1 MLYYLSNKIHLQYSL
16 NNIQLD
22 VMFWMNKKKIKNLD
36 FIVQNHLNYEYVPL
50 LQVNAIMA
58 EVDVDHNGK
67 MDLAEF
73 IVMMHN
79 QVFLSFSVIFG
90 YFFYHLR

>member
-1 MLYYLSNKIHLQYSL
+1 
-16 NNIQLD
+16 
-22 VMFWMNKKKIKNLD
+22 MFWMNKKKIKNLD

-79 QVFLSFSVIFG
+79 QVAKG
-90 YFFYHLR
+90 NHLQT

>member
-1 MLYYLSNKIHLQYSL
+1 MSLSL
-16 NNIQLD
+16 
-22 VMFWMNKKKIKNLD
+22 
-36 FIVQNHLNYEYVPL
+36 P

-79 QVFLSFSVIFG
+79 QVARGHLIIRGESLFLVHPCNMLVSLTLIVSDS
-90 YFFYHLR
+90 